1 MYYVK
6 KLDENG
12 EVEALITY
20 DRKPVLKNEL
30 SVEITEEEY
39 NSLSAELEA
48 QWAAES
54 ASSETIPY
62 TDIGEG

>member
-1 MYYVK
+1 MKYYK
-6 KLDENG
+6 KIVDDGFQL
-12 EVEALITY
+12 LTYSIT
-20 DRKPVLKNEL
+20 PVLDTTVF
-30 SVEITEEEY
+30 VEITKEEY

>member
-1 MYYVK
+1 MKYYK
-6 KLDENG
+6 KIVDDGFQLLTYSVTPYITNP
-12 EVEALITY
+12 LI
-20 DRKPVLKNEL
+20 
-30 SVEITEEEY
+30 VEITEEEY